1 MGFYTESNNKQ
12 SILITNGI
20 ITNDISAYRNKA
32 TAKVNNNRI
41 DDGDF
46 FYSILEPAWQNFV
59 YLVEND
65 PESLDKNTKFN
76 QANIIRFMNFQATD
90 YHENKIVFL
99 SNLLRVLYE
108 YYFFTGDTALRS
120 HNFISDDILLKL
132 DEKYGEGSNAPY
144 AQFRWIRD
152 TLPIVLMKWLL
163 NSDSFVSVQKFISD
177 LDSAKENILH
187 ELSQN
192 SGFAIKDIKSET
204 DTCISLLS
212 KNFDDIKSKIA
223 DGKQEANIT
232 LEYIKSALEEIK
244 ALEERVSSLKSE
256 YNFVGLSHG
265 FSTIKE
271 KKETELSTTEIN
283 YKNLFG
289 AIFIA
294 PVIAVILHFSLPSL
308 YPKDYSALFIILPF
322 ITIEMAII
330 YFFRLSYL
338 EAKALRTQLM
348 QIELRLSLCSFID
361 GYVEYRKKNNI
372 AIDKVLDAFDS
383 LIFSPIQTN
392 ENNIPAMFDG
402 LEAIAGVAEKVMK
415 K

>member
-1 MGFYTESNNKQ
+1 MGFYTEKNTLQ
-12 SILITNGI
+12 SIFLTNGI
-20 ITNDISAYRNKA
+20 ITNDIDAFKNDIPR
-32 TAKVNNNRI
+32 NNNGKMTYSPI
-41 DDGDF
+41 
-46 FYSILEPAWQNFV
+46 FYSTLESAWITFFN
-59 YLVEND
+59 LVENRA
-65 PESLDKNTKFN
+65 EFLDENTKFN
-76 QANIIRFMNFQATD
+76 QSNIIRFMDFSPEQYNIDKVA
-90 YHENKIVFL
+90 FL

-108 YYFFTGDTALRS
+108 YYFFT
-120 HNFISDDILLKL
+120 SDDTTIFNGFLSDATLTDL
-132 DEKYGEGSNAPY
+132 DSEFGSSKNHKNY
-144 AQFRWIRD
+144 QFRWIRD
-152 TLPIVLMKWLL
+152 TLPIKLSKWLL
-163 NSDSFVSVQKFISD
+163 NSTDFIKAKNLISD
-177 LDSAKENILH
+177 IDKIKENIFH

-192 SGFAIKDIKSET
+192 SGFAIKDIKAEK
-204 DTCISLLS
+204 DTCISLLA

-223 DGKQEANIT
+223 EEKKEATTT
-232 LEYIKSALEEIK
+232 LDYVKTALAETK
-244 ALEERVSSLKSE
+244 ALEERIGNLRSE

-271 KKETELSTTEIN
+271 KKEKELSVTEMN

-289 AIFIA
+289 SIFIA
-294 PVIAVILHFSLPSL
+294 PIIAVIIHFSLPGL
-308 YPKDYSALFIILPF
+308 YPKDFSALFIILPF

-338 EAKALRTQLM
+338 EAKALRTQLT

-361 GYVEYRKKNNI
+361 GYVEYRKKNDI
-372 AIDKVLDAFDS
+372 AIDTVLDAFDS

>member
-1 MGFYTESNNKQ
+1 MGFYTDKNNLQ
-12 SILITNGI
+12 SIFITNGI
-20 ITNDISAYRNKA
+20 ITNDIDAFKSDAPRNNKG
-32 TAKVNNNRI
+32 KVI
-41 DDGDF
+41 YSPI
-46 FYSILEPAWQNFV
+46 FYSTLESAWNTFFS
-59 YLVEND
+59 LVENR
-65 PESLDKNTKFN
+65 PESLEDNTKFN
-76 QANIIRFMNFQATD
+76 QSNIIRFMDFSPEQYNSDKVF
-90 YHENKIVFL
+90 FL

-108 YYFFTGDTALRS
+108 YYFFA
-120 HNFISDDILLKL
+120 SDDTVMFNGFLSDETLTDL
-132 DEKYGEGSNAPY
+132 DREFGSDNNHRNY
-144 AQFRWIRD
+144 QFSWIRD
-152 TLPIVLMKWLL
+152 KLPIKLIKWLL
-163 NSDSFVSVQKFISD
+163 NSTDFISARNLISD
-177 LDSAKENILH
+177 IDKTKENIIH

-192 SGFAIKDIKSET
+192 SGFAIRDIKIEK

-223 DGKQEANIT
+223 EEKQEAIT
-232 LEYIKSALEEIK
+232 TLDYVKTALTETK
-244 ALEERVSSLKSE
+244 ALEERIGNLKSE

-265 FSTIKE
+265 FNTIKE
-271 KKETELSTTEIN
+271 KKEKELSVTEMN

-289 AIFIA
+289 SIFIA
-294 PVIAVILHFSLPSL
+294 PVIAVIIHFSLPDL
-308 YPKDYSALFIILPF
+308 YPKDFSALFIIFPF

-338 EAKALRTQLM
+338 EAKALRTQLT

-361 GYVEYRKKNNI
+361 GYVEYRKKNDI
-372 AIDKVLDAFDS
+372 AIDTVLDAFDS